1 MSDTPEI
8 LAHANSLD
16 MHTHSAHPH
25 THMHTH
31 AGTTRN
37 PQGGERQSVDYNF
50 VSAEEFKRMEKKGE
64 LLESGVYEGNYYGT
78 PKPPADPSSSSSF
91 PAYIRSPASSGYSK
105 EGLIPSDS
113 LSPPSRPHVGGNHV
127 VTMPVGGGISL
138 PSMIPKNLGPLPPNW
153 EIAYT
158 ENNEKYFIE

>member
-1 MSDTPEI
+1 MYAIST
-8 LAHANSLD
+8 
-16 MHTHSAHPH
+16 HTCTFTQH
-25 THMHTH
+25 T
-31 AGTTRN
+31 GTTRK
-37 PQGGERQSVDYNF
+37 PQGGERQGIDYNF
-50 VSAEEFKRMEKKGE
+50 ISAEEFKRMEKRGE

-91 PAYIRSPASSGYSK
+91 PAYTRSPASSGYSK

-113 LSPPSRPHVGGNHV
+113 LSPPSRPHVGGNHAA
-127 VTMPVGGGISL
+127 TMAVGGGL
-138 PSMIPKNLGPLPPNW
+138 PFPTMIPKNLGPLPPNW